1 MDEDRGI
8 GAGPIRVVTPVRLR
22 QVDADVIGPQMVRII
37 TVRQQL
43 AVEAVESVHALR
55 LRVTG
60 RAHET
65 EPPFAEGARRVAGG
79 LEIVEQR
86 LRAFRQRELPFGLE
100 FPVAADGRMPA
111 VRAGNQAGP

>member
-1 MDEDRGI
+1 
-8 GAGPIRVVTPVRLR
+8 
-22 QVDADVIGPQMVRII
+22 MVRIVA
-37 TVRQQL
+37 VRQQL
-43 AVEAVESVHALR
+43 AVEAEESVHALR
-55 LRVTG
+55 LRVAG

-65 EPPFAEGARRVAGG
+65 EAPFAEGARRIAGG